1 MNVNKIIAKTATSPS
16 TITPLLEQ
24 PMPCIREKDRKA
36 AECGGNSRDTDE
48 QRGGRFITRTQVMVA
63 CSPKKA
69 KKQGRRLKYDT

>member
-48 QRGGRFITRTQVMVA
+48 QRGGRPRPFHYTHASDGCMLAQKSKKTRKT
-63 CSPKKA
+63 P
-69 KKQGRRLKYDT
+69 